1 VPVRVWVDVE
11 NAPQVQYLSPF
22 SERFDR
28 LGHTV
33 VTTAPASDVTV
44 DLLRQRAVP
53 FEVVGVPT
61 SGSRMRKA
69 AGIVARAARL
79 AARFRR
85 ERPDLVLATSRSA
98 SLAARLLGAP
108 SFTIC
113 DYEYVDTRAWRAAG
127 SYVFHPALID
137 PTSFTDQ
144 GLRPDRLLA
153 FNGLKEEISFS
164 GVPSHSLA
172 SGDLTIRP
180 AGGAT
185 VLFRPPGEQAHY
197 HVPETLGLARD
208 LLGWLAP
215 REDVLVIYSPRYPEQ
230 EAYVEEHAWANP
242 PIVLRQSVPFVPLL
256 RSADLVI
263 SGGGTMAREAAY
275 MGVPAYSIF
284 RSRLGA
290 VDRHLSH
297 TGRLTLIRS
306 PDEFDRIRL
315 RPAKD
320 APALYPRKDLVGQL
334 SQQMLTIAAA
344 QRRRRSRRERP
355 LGHSQPDRP

>member
-1 VPVRVWVDVE
+1 MRVWVDVE

-22 SERFDR
+22 SERFAR
-28 LGHTV
+28 LGHSV
-33 VTTAPASDVTV
+33 VTTAPANDVTV
-44 DLLRQRAVP
+44 SLLGQRAVP
-53 FEVVGVPT
+53 FEVVGVPS
-61 SGSRMRKA
+61 SGSRPRKA
-69 AGIVARAARL
+69 AGILARAARL
-79 AARFRR
+79 AARARR
-85 ERPDLVLATSRSA
+85 HRPDLVLATSRSA

-137 PTSFTDQ
+137 ATSFTEQ
-144 GLRPDRLLA
+144 GLRRDRLLA

-164 GVPSHSLA
+164 GVPSQSLA
-172 SGDLTIRP
+172 SGRLSIRP
-180 AGGAT
+180 PGGAT

-208 LLGWLAP
+208 LLGWLA
-215 REDVLVIYSPRYPEQ
+215 RRADALVIYSPRYPEQ
-230 EAYVEEHAWANP
+230 EAYVEELEWANP

-290 VDRHLSH
+290 VDRHLSN
-297 TGRLTLIRS
+297 TGRLTLIGS
-306 PDEFDRIRL
+306 ADEFDRIRL
-315 RPAKD
+315 RPARD
-320 APALYPRKDLVGQL
+320 APALYPRKDLVGHL
-334 SQQMLTIAAA
+334 SQQMLTIAAE
-344 QRRRRSRRERP
+344 QRGQRSRRGRRP
-355 LGHSQPDRP
+355 FGQSQPERL